1 MNLPGILA
9 FFNLRLFQ
17 SSTAIPVDSSTD
29 LSTTSSSIS
38 SGRSS
43 AASRS
48 YCGNPLA
55 ARCLSL
61 LLLLLHSNR
70 SFGSSNCFRK
80 VFFLLHDDSIDNTG
94 MALTYIHTYIID
106 VHCIAFHCIVL
117 CVMFGA
123 VNDSNEGQ
131 GDLEMMISRERGA
144 FVDRIHFDFRDLI
157 SGLARSDSLS
167 ISLKFFPPKI
177 FFFLS

>member
-1 MNLPGILA
+1 
-9 FFNLRLFQ
+9 
-17 SSTAIPVDSSTD
+17 
-29 LSTTSSSIS
+29 
-38 SGRSS
+38 
-43 AASRS
+43 
-48 YCGNPLA
+48 
-55 ARCLSL
+55 
-61 LLLLLHSNR
+61 
-70 SFGSSNCFRK
+70 
-80 VFFLLHDDSIDNTG
+80 
-94 MALTYIHTYIID
+94 
-106 VHCIAFHCIVL
+106 
-117 CVMFGA
+117 MFGA